1 MLSFIIRR
9 LLLLIPVFIGLTLST
24 FTLIRLVPG
33 DVVEVMMGER
43 AVNPELHAAAMKRL
57 GLDKPILV
65 QYWDYLMRLLH
76 GDFGKSFRDQMPVLD
91 DFFAHFIP
99 TLELAFSAM
108 LIASVIGVTLGIIA
122 ALRRGSWLDYT
133 LMTGALAGYS
143 MPIYLLGPILT
154 GIFAHALGW
163 LPVSGVI
170 SVTKFLDVE
179 PWHGSWLLGALFS
192 GEPGAFADVL
202 SHFVLP
208 SIALATIPLATIAR
222 MTRSAILEVLGEDYV
237 RTAKAKGLSPRRIIL
252 VHVLRNALITV
263 VTVIGLQMGT
273 LLAGAILTE
282 TIFSWPGVGNWL
294 LDGFHHR
301 DYPIVQ
307 NGILLVACALMIVSL
322 LVDILYGL
330 INPRIRT
337 ANDQ

>member
-1 MLSFIIRR
+1 MLSYIFRR
-9 LLLLIPVFIGLTLST
+9 FLVLIPVFIGLTLST
-24 FTLIRLVPG
+24 FALIRLVPG
-33 DVVEVMMGER
+33 DVVEVMMGEKR
-43 AVNPELHAAAMKRL
+43 VDPVLHAQAMHRL
-57 GLDKPILV
+57 GLDKPLIV
-65 QYWDYLMRLLH
+65 QYWDYLMRLLQ
-76 GDFGKSFRDQMPVLD
+76 GDFGKSFRDQAPVLN
-91 DFFAHFIP
+91 DFFAHFVP
-99 TLELAFSAM
+99 TLELALSAII
-108 LIASVIGVTLGIIA
+108 IASVVGVALGIIA

-154 GIFAHALGW
+154 GIFAHTLGL

-170 SVTKFLDVE
+170 SVSQYLDVA
-179 PWHGSWLLGALFS
+179 PLYGSWLLGSLFS
-192 GEPGAFADVL
+192 EQPGAFWDVL
-202 SHFVLP
+202 KHFILP

-237 RTAKAKGLSPRRIIL
+237 RTARAKGLSPWRVIL

-263 VTVIGLQMGT
+263 VTVIGLQMST

-307 NGILLVACALMIVSL
+307 NGILLVASALMIVSL
-322 LVDILYGL
+322 LVDILYGF
-330 INPRIRT
+330 INPRIRN
-337 ANDQ
+337 AE

>member
-1 MLSFIIRR
+1 MLSYIFRR
-9 LLLLIPVFIGLTLST
+9 FLVLIPVFFGLTLST
-24 FTLIRLVPG
+24 FALIRLVPG
-33 DVVEVMMGER
+33 DVVEVMMGEKR
-43 AVNPELHAAAMKRL
+43 VDPILHAQAMHRL
-57 GLDKPILV
+57 GLDKPLIV
-65 QYWDYLMRLLH
+65 QYWDYLMRLLQ
-76 GDFGKSFRDQMPVLD
+76 GDFGKSFRDQAPVLN
-91 DFFAHFIP
+91 DFFAHFVP
-99 TLELAFSAM
+99 TLELALSAII
-108 LIASVIGVTLGIIA
+108 IASLVGVALGIIA

-154 GIFAHALGW
+154 GIFAHTLGL

-170 SVTKFLDVE
+170 SVSQYLDVA
-179 PWHGSWLLGALFS
+179 PLYGSWLLGSLFS
-192 GEPGAFADVL
+192 EQSGAFWDVL
-202 SHFVLP
+202 KHFILP

-237 RTAKAKGLSPRRIIL
+237 RTARAKGLSPWRVIL

-263 VTVIGLQMGT
+263 VTVIGLQMST

-307 NGILLVACALMIVSL
+307 NGILLVASALMIVSL
-322 LVDILYGL
+322 LVDILYGF
-330 INPRIRT
+330 INPRIRN
-337 ANDQ
+337 AE